1 RIARSALDS
10 HDAHRFHSFRSIRGA
25 VPRGRF
31 ASARKIQRGR
41 AADHGQSCRR
51 SRGSLA
57 SGAMDRSDYIAS
69 DVHLGAVPRETETAF
84 LDFLE
89 HVGAHA
95 RSLLL
100 VGDLFDFWFEYG
112 PVIPGKH
119 FRVLAALREL
129 VDAGV
134 PVTLMGGNHDAW
146 GGRFLRE
153 EVGVAFHADAIEMEL
168 GGRRALVA
176 HGDGVGRGDLKYR
189 ALKAVIRS
197 RPAILGFRLL
207 HPELGMRLAGA
218 VSTTE
223 HKVENDDRARSRAEF
238 IAEWA
243 RERLRAA

>member
-1 RIARSALDS
+1 
-10 HDAHRFHSFRSIRGA
+10 
-25 VPRGRF
+25 
-31 ASARKIQRGR
+31 
-41 AADHGQSCRR
+41 
-51 SRGSLA
+51 
-57 SGAMDRSDYIAS
+57 MDRPDYIAS

-84 LDFLE
+84 LEFLE

-153 EVGVAFHADAIEMEL
+153 EVGVAFHADATEMEL

-197 RPAILGFRLL
+197 KPAILGFRLL

-223 HKVENDDRARSRAEF
+223 HKVESDDRARSRAEF

-243 RERLRAA
+243 RERLREDPGLGLVVCGHAHLPALEEVEPGRYYINSGDWIRHDSYVTVRPGGAPELHRWVRQPARS

>member
-1 RIARSALDS
+1 M
-10 HDAHRFHSFRSIRGA
+10 
-25 VPRGRF
+25 
-31 ASARKIQRGR
+31 QRP
-41 AADHGQSCRR
+41 
-51 SRGSLA
+51 
-57 SGAMDRSDYIAS
+57 DYIAS

-84 LDFLE
+84 LAFLE
-89 HVGAHA
+89 HAGAHA

-100 VGDLFDFWFEYG
+100 VGDLFDFWFEWG
-112 PVIPGKH
+112 PVVPGKH
-119 FRVLAALREL
+119 FRVLAALRAV

-153 EVGVAFHADAIEMEL
+153 EVGVAFHADPVEMEL
-168 GGRRALVA
+168 GGRRALIA

-189 ALKAVIRS
+189 MLKAVIRS
-197 RPAILGFRLL
+197 RPAILGFRIL

-223 HKVENDDRARSRAEF
+223 NKVESDDRARSRAEY

-243 RERLRAA
+243 RERLRADPTLGLVVCGHAHLPTIEEVEPGLYYVNSGDWIRHDSYVTVRPGEAPELHRWARQPARS

>member
-1 RIARSALDS
+1 
-10 HDAHRFHSFRSIRGA
+10 
-25 VPRGRF
+25 
-31 ASARKIQRGR
+31 
-41 AADHGQSCRR
+41 
-51 SRGSLA
+51 
-57 SGAMDRSDYIAS
+57 MDRPDYIAS
-69 DVHLGAVPRETETAF
+69 DVHLGAVPRETETEF
-84 LDFLE
+84 LAFLE

-95 RSLLL
+95 RSLLI

-112 PVIPGKH
+112 PVVPGKY

-153 EVGVAFHADAIEMEL
+153 EVGVAFHADPIEMEL
-168 GGRRALVA
+168 GGRLALVA

-197 RPAILGFRLL
+197 KPAILGFRLL

-243 RERLRAA
+243 RERLRADPRLSFVVCGHAHLPALEEVEPGRYYINSGDWIRNDSYVTVRPGEAPEMHRWVRQPARS